1 MKKDTDERLSKAA
14 EKAKAAAAADAAAR
28 LPQHLMTFEAAA
40 LLFREVA
47 YAVQR
52 HVRDDAVLRAIRC
65 DLARSFARA
74 QGADPAELA
83 SITDE
88 RLDELL
94 RLAEGGRP

>member
-52 HVRDDAVLRAIRC
+52 HVRDDAVLRAIRL
-65 DLARSFARA
+65 DLARTFLHAR
-74 QGADPAELA
+74 GADPAA
-83 SITDE
+83 VDGITDE
-88 RLDELL
+88 SLDELL